1 MLDKELKQFRE
12 KINEIK
18 AEKRILS
25 AQLLEKE
32 VEKSEAEIFG
42 VDCLEARSIIQAVAE
57 KTQGLMVRYFTN
69 LITPLLRA
77 IWLDNR
83 EFIIEFVKKRNT
95 TECECFISKDGNR
108 AGIFDSSGGGVKN
121 LVSLGCRLA
130 FFALEKK
137 SRPLFILDEPF
148 SSLNS
153 EEYQERVA
161 STIKE
166 ISDKMGVQFLIISD
180 QSNLSCDRLFRV
192 ENGNVKI
199 VYQ

>member
-1 MLDKELKQFRE
+1 MEISQELKQFRE

-25 AQLLEKE
+25 TQLVEKE
-32 VEKSEAEIFG
+32 VEKEEVEIFA
-42 VDCLEARSIIQAVAE
+42 VDCVEARSILQVVAE
-57 KTQGLMVRYFTN
+57 NTQGLMVKYFTN

-83 EFIIEFVKKRNT
+83 EFQIEFVKKRNT

-108 AGIFDSSGGGVKN
+108 AGIFDSSGGGIAN

-137 SRPLFILDEPF
+137 TRPLFMLDEPF

-166 ISDKMGVQFLIISD
+166 ISNKMGVQFLIISD
-180 QSNLSCDRLFRV
+180 QSNLSCDRLFRI

-199 VYQ
+199 VH